1 MELLLSLNPS
11 SSPGWRNWQTR
22 NVQSVVGETPSG
34 FKSPPRHFFDMRTD
48 LNIHGV
54 KVRLS
59 ADHPLIFRTLLADLA
74 AFRSS
79 PSNDKQ
85 TIHLKISALAPFLRD
100 GETDRETAMQS
111 AGKEGLVTRH
121 MTTDITVLTHPQKR
135 EIRAAVVPEPSLL
148 PDPAY
153 HYLFTQPLNLWFK
166 RKGLFFLH
174 AGCVAD
180 RSRGVLLIGHPR
192 AGKSTLSLSAVRA
205 GFKFLSDEQPL
216 LGLRGGKVLAHCFPR
231 RIRLGRPS
239 AARFPELRRLLGR
252 SGKRLIFSMESIR
265 PGSLQS
271 SSPVSLLI
279 FPRFKKQG
287 ALQLRRLQPAAAL
300 AQLLEDDHFV
310 WYRNKPLDRIS
321 QRHLDLFQKLVLQAP
336 AYRLEY
342 NDRDIS
348 KIPARLNQLLDKNR

>member
-1 MELLLSLNPS
+1 
-11 SSPGWRNWQTR
+11 
-22 NVQSVVGETPSG
+22 
-34 FKSPPRHFFDMRTD
+34 MRTD

>member
-1 MELLLSLNPS
+1 
-11 SSPGWRNWQTR
+11 
-22 NVQSVVGETPSG
+22 
-34 FKSPPRHFFDMRTD
+34 MRAD

-59 ADHPLIFRTLLADLA
+59 ADHPFIFRTLLEDLA

-79 PSNDKQ
+79 PSNDRE
-85 TIHLKISALAPFLRD
+85 TLHLKISALAPFLRD
-100 GETDRETAMQS
+100 GEKGPSPFRPYRETAMQS
-111 AGKEGLVTRH
+111 AGMNGLVTRH
-121 MTTDITVLTHPQKR
+121 MITDIAVLTHPRKR

-216 LGLRGGKVLAHCFPR
+216 LGLRGGKVIAYCFPR
-231 RIRLGRPS
+231 RIRLDRSS

-252 SGKRLIFSMESIR
+252 SGKRLVFSMESIR

-279 FPRFKKQG
+279 FPQFKKRGDIRIQ
-287 ALQLRRLQPAAAL
+287 RLSPTAAL
-300 AQLLEDDHFV
+300 AKLLEDDHFV
-310 WYRNKPLDRIS
+310 WYRNKPLDKIS
-321 QRHLDLFQKLVLQAP
+321 RQHLDLFEMLVTQAP
-336 AYRLEY
+336 AYALEY
-342 NDRDIS
+342 PDEAILS
-348 KIPARLNQLLDKNR
+348 GVPSLLRKLTGGNP